1 MANFNLNKVILGG
14 RVSSDVELKQTVG
27 GVSVCSFSL
36 AVNRRPAR
44 DGTAGADF
52 FNVVAWR
59 QTAEFVSKYFS
70 KGSAIC
76 VIGSLQK
83 RFWND
88 QRGVKHTETDIIADE
103 VYFVDGK
110 AAPGDVSFSAPRFES
125 ISADDD
131 VPF

>member
-14 RVSSDVELKQTVG
+14 RISSDVELKQTLG
-27 GVSVCSFSL
+27 GVPVCSFSL

-44 DGTAGADF
+44 DGTAPADF
-52 FNVVAWR
+52 FTVTAWR
-59 QTAEFVSKYFS
+59 GTGEFVAKYFT

-76 VIGSLQK
+76 VIGSLQN
-83 RFWND
+83 RVWND
-88 QRGVKHTETDIIADE
+88 QKGSKHYATDVIADE

-110 AAPGDVSFSAPRFES
+110 AAPGDVSFSAPRFEDTPV
-125 ISADDD
+125 DDD

>member
-14 RVSSDVELKQTVG
+14 RISSDVELKQTVG
-27 GVSVCSFSL
+27 GVPVCSFRL

-44 DGTAGADF
+44 DGTAQADF
-52 FNVVAWR
+52 FNVFVWR

-76 VIGSLQK
+76 VVGSLQN
-83 RFWND
+83 RVWSD
-88 QRGVKHTETDIIADE
+88 ARGVKHYETDVVADE
-103 VYFVDGK
+103 AMFVDGK
-110 AAPGDVSFSAPRFES
+110 AAPGDVSASAPRFEDLR
-125 ISADDD
+125 ADDD